1 MMMQSNWIQLLRAAV
16 CVACSALLLLLPAA
30 AFGGP
35 TRVSGSLLQNTSWTA
50 DGGPYIVENMLTVP
64 AGKVLSIGPGTLVK
78 LSLRATI
85 VVEGEL
91 NASGTAGSPVIFT
104 SLKDDA
110 AGGDTGGDGPT
121 TAQPGDWN
129 DIYFAPRSRGVLS
142 YCTVRY
148 GGSSAQLSNTS
159 HFASAN
165 VTSENSAV
173 VLQDCVL
180 TDSATNGFHATY
192 ASPEVSGC
200 VFERNGRHG
209 LALEHSSA
217 AVTSCIF
224 RDNVE
229 YGIWADDD
237 SMAAANASVVGCSFS
252 GNRAA
257 MSVAPSAVPL
267 APGNEYLPNREGA
280 VHVREGTLAVP
291 STWRK
296 LDQPYVVTGTVVVDG
311 KGSLSA
317 EPGTVIKL
325 TASGGIV
332 VYGILQFQG
341 QASAPI
347 VLTSLKDDEVGGDT
361 NSDGGAS
368 LPGPAN
374 WDGLVFALGSSGR
387 ISNCWVRYGGSARQ
401 LAPGL
406 FAIGAVSCYTDGVTL
421 QSCELYGNSIGVY
434 CSGASPTVTACSIV
448 DSREAGV
455 RCDKGSSPKIAD
467 CEIGGRYTN
476 PNKGITA
483 DSASLTQVTAE
494 PLVVRNTLRGNKW
507 AFAVSPAAMANLSP
521 TNLVSACA
529 NGAVMLSAGQVSGS
543 VLWPAFGGA
552 YLLTGT
558 VTVPSGSS
566 LTIAPGVVAKAQQD
580 VELIVGGALTAEG
593 RPDARIVFTSAKDD
607 SVAGDTNGDRSAT
620 SPEPGD
626 WIGVTADSGTASF
639 AFCDFSYAG
648 QESLS
653 GRPKCALY
661 CRNASPAV
669 KGCAFAN
676 NSGCGFYAD
685 AGTYKQTA
693 PEPLISG
700 CSFRRN
706 TWGLQ
711 MYADSTPNLG
721 ADNTSSGNQAGAA
734 RIVGKVFTGRAHWP
748 AFEDA
753 YVIADKLTVAAGSEL
768 TLSGGSILKIS
779 PGNGITVNGTFTADG
794 RPNARIVITAL
805 ADDSVGGD
813 TNMDGAATHPS
824 GTDWLDIYFA
834 PNSAGRLAFTDLRYG
849 GRYDTSPLGMV
860 TITGSS
866 PTLEYVSVSGGFY
879 NGIYIA
885 DGKPSLR
892 NLTLV
897 NNLGSGI
904 YLGIGGAPSIRNSII
919 CFNGSYGI
927 YSDRPSTASVTYS
940 CFFGN
945 NSGAFQGVKP
955 GEGILVVD
963 PLLTDMEKNDLRLKP
978 GSPAVDA
985 GDPNDTDPWSTS
997 RADLGAYISVKPD
1010 ATPPSVPV
1018 VNVPGTYTDQTDRLS
1033 ASWHAA
1039 DPESGISLFRY
1050 AVGTRPGAADVVPW
1064 RDAGL
1069 STEATIGGLALT
1081 PRLTYFVS
1089 VQAVNGAG
1097 IPSGIG
1103 SSSGVTVLIRGDLNG
1118 DGAVTTKDVSI
1129 ALALALG
1136 LRPALP
1142 RELFAGD
1149 VAPVPGDGGRPFG
1162 DGRIGLND
1170 ALRILRRAAG
1180 LEPDPWP

>member
-1 MMMQSNWIQLLRAAV
+1 MMQSNFLRQAV
-16 CVACSALLLLLPAA
+16 CVVYASLLLLLPAA

-35 TRVSGSLLQNTSWTA
+35 TRVSGNLLQNTSWTA
-50 DGGPYIVENMLTVP
+50 DAGPYIVDNVFTIP
-64 AGKVLSIGPGTLVK
+64 AGKVLSIGPGTVVK
-78 LSLRATI
+78 LSPRAAI
-85 VVEGEL
+85 IVEGEL
-91 NASGTAGSPVIFT
+91 NASGSAGSPVIIT

-110 AGGDTGGDGPT
+110 VAGDTGEDGPT

-129 DIYFAPRSRGVLS
+129 DIYFTPRSRGALS
-142 YCTVRY
+142 YCTVKY

-165 VTSENSAV
+165 ITCENSSV

-180 TDSATNGFHATY
+180 AESATSGLHATY
-192 ASPEVSGC
+192 ASLEVSRC

-217 AVTSCIF
+217 PVVSCVF

-237 SMAAANASVVGCSFS
+237 SMATTNARVAESSFS
-252 GNRAA
+252 GNRAG
-257 MSVAPSAVPL
+257 MSVAPSAVVF
-267 APGNEYLPNREGA
+267 APGNDFQPNREGA
-280 VHVREGTLAVP
+280 VHVRDGVLTVP
-291 STWRK
+291 STWRR
-296 LDQPYVVTGTVVVDG
+296 LEQPYVVTGTVVVDG

-317 EPGTVIKL
+317 EPGTVVKF
-325 TASGGIV
+325 TASGGIL
-332 VYGILQFQG
+332 VYGVLQLQG
-341 QASAPI
+341 DASAPI

-361 NSDGGAS
+361 NSDGSAS
-368 LPGPAN
+368 LPRPAN
-374 WDGLVFALGSSGR
+374 WDGVVFALGSVGR

-406 FAIGAVSCYTDGVTL
+406 FAIGGVSCYTDGVTL
-421 QSCELYGNSIGVY
+421 QASELYGNAIGVY
-434 CSGASPTVTACSIV
+434 CSGAAPTITACSIV
-448 DSREAGV
+448 DSKEAGV
-455 RCDKGSSPKIAD
+455 RCDKGAVPKIAD
-467 CEIGGRYTN
+467 CEISGRYTN

-483 DSASLTQVTAE
+483 DSASLTQVGAE

-507 AFAVSPAAMANLSP
+507 AFVVSPAAVANLSP
-521 TNLVSACA
+521 TNAVSACA
-529 NGAVMLSAGQVSGS
+529 NGAVMLSPGEASGN

-558 VTVPSGSS
+558 VTVPAGSS
-566 LTIAPGVVAKAQQD
+566 VTISPGVVVKAQQD
-580 VELIVGGALTAEG
+580 VELIVAGALIAEG

-620 SPEPGD
+620 SPAPGD
-626 WIGVTADSGTASF
+626 WIGVTVDSGTASF
-639 AFCDFSYAG
+639 AYCDFAYAG

-653 GRPKCALY
+653 GRPKSGLY
-661 CRNASPAV
+661 CKNASPAV
-669 KGCAFAN
+669 KGCSFSD
-676 NSGCGFYAD
+676 NSGCGLYAE
-685 AGTYKQTA
+685 AGTFRQSA
-693 PEPLISG
+693 PEPLISACG
-700 CSFRRN
+700 FKRN

-711 MYADSTPNLG
+711 MYADGTPNLG
-721 ADNTSSGNQAGAA
+721 PDNTSSANQAGAA
-734 RIVGKVFTGRAHWP
+734 RIVGKVFTGRARWP

-753 YVIADKLTVAAGSEL
+753 YVITEKLTVAAGSEL
-768 TLSGGSILKIS
+768 TLSGGCILKMS
-779 PGNGITVNGTFTADG
+779 PGTSITVNGTFNAEG
-794 RPNARIVITAL
+794 RPTARIVITAL

-813 TNMDGAATHPS
+813 TNQDGSATRPS
-824 GTDWLDIYFA
+824 GTDWMDVYFA
-834 PNSAGRLAFTDLRYG
+834 PNSAGRLAFTDLRWG

-860 TITGSS
+860 TIMGSS
-866 PTLEYVSVSGGFY
+866 PTLEYVSVFGGFY
-879 NGIYIA
+879 NGIYISN
-885 DGKPSLR
+885 GSPSLR
-892 NLTLV
+892 NLTVV
-897 NNLGSGI
+897 NNIGSGL
-904 YLGIGGAPSIRNSII
+904 YLGAGGAPSVRNSII
-919 CFNGSYGI
+919 CFNGAYGI
-927 YSDRPSTASVTYS
+927 YSERPSTASVTYS

-997 RADLGAYISVKPD
+997 RADLGAFTSVKPD
-1010 ATPPSVPV
+1010 PTPPSVPV
-1018 VNVPGTYTDQTDRLS
+1018 VNVPETYTDRTDRLS

-1039 DPESGISLFRY
+1039 DPESGISMFRY

-1069 STEATIGGLALT
+1069 STEVTIGGLALT

-1097 IPSGIG
+1097 LASAVGTSG
-1103 SSSGVTVLIRGDLNG
+1103 GVTVLIRGDLNG
-1118 DGAVTTKDVSI
+1118 DGAVTAKDVSTALSI
-1129 ALALALG
+1129 ALG
-1136 LRPALP
+1136 IRPALP
-1142 RELFAGD
+1142 RELFVGD
-1149 VAPVPGDGGRPFG
+1149 VAPVPGSGGRPFG
-1162 DGRIGLND
+1162 DGRVCLND